1 MKPINL
7 AFFIFIIVSFISG
20 IYFCST
26 QNAYFVEKFTD
37 NPSDNP
43 SDKPSDNS
51 SAKNNDTCPDLLIK
65 SGNAI
70 LLYNSKLPESPG
82 TNPLPF
88 YNLDEYINYLEIQ
101 KRNGTH
107 CPVLFLQEEVNTQ
120 GNSVY
125 RIRPDIFQPQ
135 GGLSTAPQLYYTNTP
150 IIPRKPIPVIDANQ
164 DNPPYNSGG
173 YNDFDPYGQ
182 HIGEYTVIDSI
193 HDSTFKGKS
202 LSENPMDDNWG
213 GVIYTKNAVD
223 SGKYKENEVAPP
235 SMGGPFTE
243 KSDNIHN
250 DVNNTRNSIYD

>member
-1 MKPINL
+1 
-7 AFFIFIIVSFISG
+7 
-20 IYFCST
+20 
-26 QNAYFVEKFTD
+26 
-37 NPSDNP
+37 
-43 SDKPSDNS
+43 
-51 SAKNNDTCPDLLIK
+51 
-65 SGNAI
+65 
-70 LLYNSKLPESPG
+70 LPESTG

-101 KRNGTH
+101 KRNGKH
-107 CPVLFLQEEVNTQ
+107 CPVLYLQEEVNTQ
-120 GNSVY
+120 GNNVY

-135 GGLSTAPQLYYTNTP
+135 GGLSSAPQLYYTNTP

-164 DNPPYNSGG
+164 DNPPYNAGG
-173 YNDFDPYGQ
+173 YNEFDPYGQ

-223 SGKYKENEVAPP
+223 SGNYVGNEVVPP
-235 SMGGPFTE
+235 SIGGPFTE

-250 DVNNTRNSIYD
+250 NVNNKKSSIYD

>member
-7 AFFIFIIVSFISG
+7 FFFIFIIMSFVSG

-26 QNAYFVEKFTD
+26 HNSLQIEHFTGPD
-37 NPSDNP
+37 PQQSDSQPSN
-43 SDKPSDNS
+43 
-51 SAKNNDTCPDLLIK
+51 TCPNLLIK
-65 SGNAI
+65 SGNVI
-70 LLYNSKLPESPG
+70 LLYDSKLPESPG

-101 KRNGTH
+101 KRNGIH

-135 GGLSTAPQLYYTNTP
+135 GGLSSSPQLYYTNTP
-150 IIPRKPIPVIDANQ
+150 IVPRKPIPVIDSNQ
-164 DNPPYNSGG
+164 DNLPYNGGG
-173 YNDFDPYGQ
+173 YNEFDPYGQ
-182 HIGEYTVIDSI
+182 HVGEYTVIDSI

-213 GVIYTKNAVD
+213 GVIYTKSAVD
-223 SGKYKENEVAPP
+223 SGKYVENEVAPP
-235 SMGGPFTE
+235 SMGGQLFAE
-243 KSDNIHN
+243 KSDNIRN
-250 DVNNTRNSIYD
+250 DVNNSRNSIYD